1 MAVSTI
7 DIELI
12 GFKAVTMDEHS
23 LIKAGILEIF
33 SDNGYADLS
42 SMTQRDFDHIS
53 EQLKQKSG
61 TLISGT
67 TIKRLAYGEFNRQPQ
82 IATLNAIASYFN
94 YKTWQDYK
102 ADKITNERVNTPA
115 REPVKERVKKPA
127 KQVNTRSALMT
138 LKYLSIPLALIVIA
152 ALYFFGTTKAPVEHA
167 EKATFSF
174 KKNTSNDIPNSVVFS
189 YNVDSVE
196 ADSFFIQQSWD
207 ANRRVRIYKN
217 NYTLTDIYYEPGY
230 HIAKLIA
237 NDSAIREV
245 DVSIP
250 TDGWFFYAID
260 NVPKYTPEYIRTDR
274 FIDHGSLG
282 LGVNHLLENR
292 IDITKDKRYHYV
304 YFPSHID
311 VPSDNFRF
319 KTRVRM
325 QEVRSS
331 TCPYIELE
339 LYCQRSFMTM
349 RSTTKG
355 CAHEAFMTF
364 GEQVFRGKDNDLLPI
379 SFDVSQWTDIEIAVN
394 NKVVTIKISD
404 KVVYSTRFATDTKFL
419 TGLGYISNGL
429 VEVDAVELASL
440 EGKMMYKNNFEEA
453 EP

>member
-1 MAVSTI
+1 LRNVHV
-7 DIELI
+7 D
-12 GFKAVTMDEHS
+12 
-23 LIKAGILEIF
+23 
-33 SDNGYADLS
+33 
-42 SMTQRDFDHIS
+42 
-53 EQLKQKSG
+53 
-61 TLISGT
+61 
-67 TIKRLAYGEFNRQPQ
+67 
-82 IATLNAIASYFN
+82 
-94 YKTWQDYK
+94 
-102 ADKITNERVNTPA
+102 TPA
-115 REPVKERVKKPA
+115 REPAIEPA
-127 KQVNTRSALMT
+127 KRVRTKST
-138 LKYLSIPLALIVIA
+138 FKYLSIPLALVVIA
-152 ALYFFGTTKAPVEHA
+152 GFYFFGATKAPVEHA

-207 ANRRVRIYKN
+207 VNRRVRIYKN
-217 NYTLTDIYYEPGY
+217 KYTLTDIYYEPGY

-250 TDGWFFYAID
+250 TDRWFFYAID

-274 FIDHGSLG
+274 STDHGSLG
-282 LGVNHLLENR
+282 LGVNQLLENR
-292 IDITKDKRYHYV
+292 IDISKDKRYHYV
-304 YFPSHID
+304 YFPGQMD

-325 QEVRSS
+325 KEVRSS

-339 LYCQRSFMTM
+339 LYCQRSFMIM

-394 NKVVTIKISD
+394 NKVVTIKIND
-404 KVVYSTRFATDTKFL
+404 KVVYTARFTTDTKYL

-429 VEVDAVELASL
+429 VEVEAVELASL
-440 EGKMMYKNNFEEA
+440 EGEVMYKNNFEES